1 MTRPLY
7 LLALASA
14 AALQLR
20 PARPLRCMALQRR
33 INREAGWIANP
44 SRGMD
49 PEVLQQDDSLDVLVR
64 KHNNLVEELKA
75 LEAPPAAPRSA
86 AAAAGPNSHRVPI
99 HARRPKPRK
108 AVQNFMKM
116 PPRKK
121 VAVGFA
127 VAGTIVAL

>member
-1 MTRPLY
+1 M
-7 LLALASA
+7 LASA

-20 PARPLRCMALQRR
+20 PARPLRRLALQRR
-33 INREAGWIANP
+33 INREADWISNP
-44 SRGMD
+44 ARGLD
-49 PEVLQQDDSLDVLVR
+49 PECLQQDDSLDVLVR

-75 LEAPPAAPRSA
+75 LDAPPAAQRA
-86 AAAAGPNSHRVPI
+86 TAAAAGPNSHRVPI

-121 VAVGFA
+121 SCGGLCCRRHDRRAVG
-127 VAGTIVAL
+127 